1 MSSSS
6 RRELTGSRPA
16 DGSPKK
22 SASGSSAGR
31 EVVLEAPKPHERE
44 LQGGRLAD
52 RRRREGRE
60 LPERKTAAPGER
72 PGAPK
77 HAPWTRLPNRRRIPS
92 RSPGRAAQR
101 DDADPD

>member
-22 SASGSSAGR
+22 STSGSSAGR

-60 LPERKTAAPGER
+60 LLERKTDAADAEVVR
-72 PGAPK
+72 
-77 HAPWTRLPNRRRIPS
+77 HLISRRRC
-92 RSPGRAAQR
+92 R
-101 DDADPD
+101 